1 MLVVIPIRDGSR
13 PRLLQGRYS
22 IVGDRAKG
30 DRIMT
35 EASSGA
41 GGTRP
46 EIEGAIVRRSLE
58 DEDFRQRLL
67 EDPKA
72 AVEEELGSRL
82 PDAVQV
88 RAVEESADTIYLV
101 LPSASALGEELSDWD
116 LEKVTGGG
124 SNTWNSPTCSTG
136 GPTTVCG
143 AAC

>member
-1 MLVVIPIRDGSR
+1 M
-13 PRLLQGRYS
+13 
-22 IVGDRAKG
+22 VGDRAKG

-72 AVEEELGSRL
+72 AVEEELGL
-82 PDAVQV
+82 AVA
-88 RAVEESADTIYLV
+88 RCRSGKGVEESADTIYLV
-101 LPSASALGEELSDWD
+101 LPSASALGAKAWGALR
-116 LEKVTGGG
+116 
-124 SNTWNSPTCSTG
+124 P
-136 GPTTVCG
+136 GPSRRWP
-143 AAC
+143 AA